1 VTGNLR
7 ARALAAL
14 REGRVRVA
22 EALDFDTVHE
32 RPDRIVAYVAS
43 SRPGG
48 DRHIVDLAGGKW
60 TCIDSRGPHEQ
71 PCVHVA
77 AVQLV
82 TGHDSPAFQAKTR
95 RRRWVTT

>member
-1 VTGNLR
+1 VTPDPR

-14 REGRVRVA
+14 REGRVRIA
-22 EALDFDTVHE
+22 EALDFDVIHE
-32 RPDRIVAYVAS
+32 RPGRIVAYVAS
-43 SRPGG
+43 SRPDG
-48 DRHIVDLAGGKW
+48 DRHIVDLAGGEW
-60 TCIDSRGPHEQ
+60 TCVDSHGEHQQ